1 MLISDWSS
9 DVCSSDLFKLL
20 PGDPTSVFVDSNFS
34 DEMIRQQRKLWGLD
48 QPIWVQYFGYMRNML
63 TFDFGTSFFQ
73 YAPVNEIVAEKL
85 LHTAAMIVTA
95 IILSIIVGSDLGV
108 LVCWHGGSRMESE
121 AVVGLLSFRSAPW
134 FFVALL

>member
-85 LHTAAMIVTA
+85 LHTAAMIVPA
-95 IILSIIVGSDLGV
+95 IILSIIAIGRESCRDR
-108 LVCWHGGSRMESE
+108 VCQT
-121 AVVGLLSFRSAPW
+121 V
-134 FFVALL
+134 

>member
-85 LHTAAMIVTA
+85 LHTAAMIVPA
-95 IILSIIVGSDLGV
+95 IILSIIVGSVIGVWLGWLRV
-108 LVCWHGGSRMESE
+108 SRMEGE
-121 AVVGLLSFRSAPW
+121 AGVGRVSLRSARS
-134 FFVALL
+134 FFF